1 MLSTRTFRT
10 RDAGKCLLFS
20 AAEPLPATESTD
32 GDDGDRLTHGIV
44 SFVRPLWLHRGLRG
58 ERRVSDIVRKLLFS
72 TVLLLGGLGTS
83 SACTRTPPAPTKI
96 TPTAL
101 ELEVSGCAVVGAR
114 TCELA
119 PDAKLRVFTREPVL
133 EARTQT
139 GADIATTSRDVEGGH
154 LVTLTAPPEATEIRL
169 SAPNESSTRYTID
182 LVRPHA
188 LPWLDEAKAM
198 KQSGALDD
206 AFSRASAGETST
218 VPRERALALGM
229 MARIELA
236 RGKIDRAALL
246 LRSAMQADRA
256 AGRVSD
262 LVDDA
267 FALAYALQ
275 QRSHR
280 YDEARAVLDDVTLML
295 PSYADGRARDPY
307 YRGILAAE
315 TGDLR
320 GALRNL
326 REAELRASRLGL
338 DRLVRN
344 ARSAYLLALL
354 RLGRAT
360 EANESLRS
368 LENELVTTEGVTAC
382 ERVEVAINVGWAA
395 LVANESGA
403 REDAS
408 GPLER
413 AIAEPACGDPYLRGI
428 ALGDLALAY
437 LRRGDTTRATSHL
450 AEARRT
456 VTEPSG
462 AEQLFWLDVEAR
474 IALATWD
481 ARRALTLFDRACRL
495 ARASLLREAEYTCTL
510 GRAEALEVQGKLAD
524 ATTAYRAAEDILDE
538 RSVLVPLGEGRS
550 SFVGQRGASARLGV
564 DLLVRTNHVPEA
576 LAMARTSRSRVLAD
590 VERATRLEQLAPPE
604 RVKWEQAIGAYRR
617 ARAEIDAEAAA
628 DWRLPQD
635 KLATLATTRKS
646 RDAELATSL
655 EQAMSV
661 IPTRGSGARPMERE
675 PGTLV
680 LVLHPVR
687 AGWLAI
693 VADDSGV
700 TSFPLG
706 EVNVAADAAVL
717 ATQVL
722 GPIAPRLARA
732 KLLRVLA
739 FGSLR
744 AIDVHALPFH
754 GEPLLAR
761 LAVEYPL
768 DLRDALAPPAVA
780 PSSLIVGV
788 VGDPSGDLPAAR
800 EEARSVAITI
810 GKTGAHVL
818 LLEGERATSAAVF
831 DLLARADG
839 LHYAGHGVYAGQEG
853 WESLL
858 PLAAGGRLTIG
869 DVLALHQALR
879 RVVLSGCET
888 ARASHDASAEGLGL
902 AQAFVIVGSNE
913 VVAPVRP
920 VRDVLAAAVSR
931 AFYEA
936 IPSSTNAAEA
946 LAYAQNVVRRDMPA
960 EDWSSFRLLSP

>member
-1 MLSTRTFRT
+1 
-10 RDAGKCLLFS
+10 
-20 AAEPLPATESTD
+20 
-32 GDDGDRLTHGIV
+32 
-44 SFVRPLWLHRGLRG
+44 
-58 ERRVSDIVRKLLFS
+58 
-72 TVLLLGGLGTS
+72 
-83 SACTRTPPAPTKI
+83 
-96 TPTAL
+96 
-101 ELEVSGCAVVGAR
+101 
-114 TCELA
+114 
-119 PDAKLRVFTREPVL
+119 
-133 EARTQT
+133 
-139 GADIATTSRDVEGGH
+139 
-154 LVTLTAPPEATEIRL
+154 
-169 SAPNESSTRYTID
+169 
-182 LVRPHA
+182 
-188 LPWLDEAKAM
+188 
-198 KQSGALDD
+198 
-206 AFSRASAGETST
+206 
-218 VPRERALALGM
+218 
-229 MARIELA
+229 
-236 RGKIDRAALL
+236 
-246 LRSAMQADRA
+246 
-256 AGRVSD
+256 VSD

-267 FALAYALQ
+267 FALAFALH

-280 YDEARAVLDDVTLML
+280 YDEARAVLDDVTALI

-320 GALRNL
+320 SALRDL

-338 DRLVRN
+338 DRLERN

-354 RLGRAT
+354 RLGRAS

-413 AIAEPACGDPYLRGI
+413 ARAESECGDPYLRGTT
-428 ALGDLALAY
+428 LGNLALAY
-437 LRRGDTTRATSHL
+437 LRRGDTARATSYL
-450 AEARRT
+450 ADARRT

-510 GRAEALEVQGKLAD
+510 GRAEALEVQGKVAD
-524 ATTAYRAAEDILDE
+524 AITAYRAAEDILDE
-538 RSVLVPLGEGRS
+538 RSVLVPLGEGRG
-550 SFVGQRGASARLGV
+550 SFVGQRGTSARLGV
-564 DLLVRTNHVPEA
+564 DLLVRTNRVPEA
-576 LAMARTSRSRVLAD
+576 LAMARTSRSRVLAGI
-590 VERATRLEQLAPPE
+590 ERATRLEQLAPPE
-604 RVKWEQAIGAYRR
+604 RAKWEQAIGAYRR
-617 ARAEIDAEAAA
+617 ARAEIDTEAAG

-635 KLATLATTRKS
+635 KLATLAASRKV
-646 RDAELATSL
+646 RDAELAASL

-661 IPTRGSGARPMERE
+661 IATSPPHVRAAQRESGA
-675 PGTLV
+675 LV

-706 EVNVAADAAVL
+706 EVNVAADPAAL
-717 ATQVL
+717 ASQIL
-722 GPIAPRLARA
+722 GPLAPRLARA
-732 KLLRVLA
+732 KSLRVLP
-739 FGSLR
+739 FGALR
-744 AIDVHALPFH
+744 AIDLHALPFR
-754 GEPLLAR
+754 GEPLVAKIP
-761 LAVEYPL
+761 VEYPL
-768 DLRDALAPPAVA
+768 DLRDALPPQPAA

-800 EEARSVAITI
+800 EEARSVAVTI
-810 GKTGAHVL
+810 GKTGAHVQ
-818 LLEGERATSAAVF
+818 LLEGERATSAAVG
-831 DLLARADG
+831 DLLTRADG
-839 LHYAGHGVYAGQEG
+839 LHYAGHGLYAGQEG

-869 DVLALHQALR
+869 DVLALHHAPR

-888 ARASHDASAEGLGL
+888 ARSSREGPAEGLGL
-902 AQAFVIVGSNE
+902 AQAFVIVGSDE
-913 VVAPVRP
+913 VIAPVRP
-920 VRDVLAAAVSR
+920 VRDALAAAMSR

-936 IPSSTNAAEA
+936 LPSSTNAAEA
-946 LAYAQNVVRRDMPA
+946 LAHAQNVVRRDMPA
-960 EDWSSFRLLSP
+960 EDWSSFRVLSP